1 VSARTEQP
9 DSLQREWWSRLPRIL
24 YSPTEVFVALRDDSR
39 EAGDARQEPLVAVS
53 FLAGISMFLS
63 LVAVEP
69 PYDRYSS
76 LSGLNLVL
84 QSILGGAVVG
94 LSNLWLGGALVYLG
108 ARGLGAVSG
117 YRLARH
123 IVGFATAP
131 FVVSLIL
138 VWPLRLA
145 LYGQDLFRST
155 GKDEGSGG
163 DAFRAIDALL
173 LAWTL
178 VLVLIAIRVVQRWSW
193 GRSAAALGVAA
204 LFATLLGT
212 LAYAASR

>member
-1 VSARTEQP
+1 VSVRTEQSQ
-9 DSLQREWWSRLPRIL
+9 SLQREWWSRLPRLL
-24 YSPTEVFVALRDDSR
+24 YSPTEVFAALRDDSR
-39 EAGDARQEPLVAVS
+39 EAADARQEPLVAVS

-69 PYDRYSS
+69 PYDRYTS

-108 ARGLGAVSG
+108 ARGLGALTG

-131 FVVSLIL
+131 FVVSLVV
-138 VWPLRLA
+138 VWPVRLA
-145 LYGQDLFRST
+145 LYDGDLFRA
-155 GKDEGSGG
+155 GGADEGNGG
-163 DAFRAIDALL
+163 DVFRAVDAFLL
-173 LAWTL
+173 LWALAL
-178 VLVLIAIRVVQRWSW
+178 VLVGMRTTQRWSLRRAT
-193 GRSAAALGVAA
+193 GALGVAA